1 MENLNILG
9 IIPARYASTRF
20 PGKPLTLIKGTAM
33 IERVYRQ
40 CLKAGSLD
48 HVCVAT
54 DDTRIF
60 DHIVSFGGN
69 VVMTSALHPS
79 GTDRCLEAMN
89 AFSKEHPEFKADVV
103 INIQGDEP
111 LINPEVIDNLAAVF
125 ADPEVRIATVSVPF
139 NDLVKVQNPNYVKIV
154 KDLHNNAL
162 YFSRSVIPYHRNN
175 LPETK
180 NFHKHLGIYGFRAE
194 TLETVCRLSVS
205 ALEMA
210 ESLEQLRWLENGF
223 RIRVIEC
230 SVEGLCVDVPEDIQI
245 VEDFMNK
252 HRIL

>member
-1 MENLNILG
+1 MKNLNILG

-20 PGKPLTLIKGTAM
+20 PGKPLALIKGTSM

-40 CLKAGSLD
+40 CLQAGSLNLL
-48 HVCVAT
+48 CVAT
-54 DDTRIF
+54 DDARISE
-60 DHIVSFGGN
+60 HIASFGGN
-69 VVMTSALHPS
+69 VVMTSTLHPS

-89 AFSKEHPEFKADVV
+89 AFSLQHPEFKFDVV

-111 LINPEVIDNLAAVF
+111 LINPEVIDNLTAVF
-125 ADPEVRIATVSVPF
+125 ADPEVRIATASVPF
-139 NDLVKVQNPNYVKIV
+139 DDLAKVQNPNYVKIV

-162 YFSRSVIPYHRNN
+162 YFSRSVVPYHRNN

-194 TLETVCRLSVS
+194 TLEKICKLPVS
-205 ALEMA
+205 DLEMA
-210 ESLEQLRWLENGF
+210 ESLEQLRWLEAGF

-230 SVEGLCVDVPEDIQI
+230 SAEGLCVDVPEDIQI